1 MMNTFKIMALAA
13 GVSLLAFVA
22 NASTVAVGGTG
33 STGAGGFTD
42 PAGTVDTNN
51 GAYTQQVTTP
61 ASNWVWV
68 ENPASDHITY
78 DFTFAFDLTGYDLD
92 TAALAGLWG
101 VDNSGTVDLNGTEVS
116 FLDFG
121 YDAFQTLTA
130 FTDAGAT
137 LVDGVNTLT
146 FHATN
151 EGGPGAFRA
160 SVTVTADVAPVPLPA
175 SLPLLAAGLGGLG
188 LLAKRRKRSA

>member
-1 MMNTFKIMALAA
+1 MVKVFKVLALAA
-13 GVSLLAFVA
+13 GVTLAA
-22 NASTVAVGGTG
+22 LAATASTVAIGGTG

-51 GAYTQQVTTP
+51 GAYTQEITTP

-68 ENPASDHITY
+68 ENPVSDTITY
-78 DFTFAFDLTGYDLD
+78 DFTFTFDLTGFDAS
-92 TAALAGLWG
+92 TASLAGLWG

-121 YDAFQTLTA
+121 YEAFNQLTA
-130 FTDAGAT
+130 FDDTGAAF
-137 LVDGVNTLT
+137 VDGINTLT

-151 EGGPGAFRA
+151 SGGPGAFRA
-160 SVTVTADVAPVPLPA
+160 SVSVEAAPVPLPA
-175 SLPLLAAGLGGLG
+175 SLPLLGVALAGLGYV
-188 LLAKRRKRSA
+188 ASRRKRNV